1 MKPYRILIVDDDPNI
16 LNSISTLLI
25 DEDFVVS
32 TVENGEKAV
41 ELLKN
46 GNFDLVLTDLVMGK
60 VDGIDVLKVAKE
72 QNSDTRV
79 IILTGFREMNSAID
93 SLRLKADDF
102 LLKPCESDELLLRM
116 SNCLNQLDLIRKNRK
131 IELELKKS
139 EERYRNLVECTHDL
153 IWSMDLYGN
162 YSFSNKAVIKFLGYE
177 PEEIVNNKIFS
188 KIHPD
193 EMKQIIEMYKKSIK
207 EKCGWKNVVIRWFH
221 KDGSIRLL
229 ESTATPVFDSDDQL
243 RGFNGIDRD
252 VTMKKRMEDEML
264 NTKKLES
271 IGILTKG
278 IAHNFNNILAIILG
292 NTELSLDIVPKWN
305 PVYDNLQIMKNAS
318 WRASDLV
325 KQLTTFSR
333 YNDQKLE
340 NVNIG
345 EFINESNGLLRS
357 KIPGTIEIRYDIQTT
372 DETILSDPVLL
383 NQILMNLCLNSS
395 DAIENT
401 VGLIEISAKKV
412 FIDNNAAN
420 DHIELK
426 RGNYIQ
432 LVVKDSGTGIDPSI
446 IDQIFD
452 PFFTT
457 KDIGNG
463 FGMGL
468 AVVHGIVKYHKGA
481 IRVDSKP
488 GKGAAFTIYFPGI
501 QTVTKEKSDESDTLL
516 MGNEKI
522 LFVDDEEAVVSTM
535 KKALER
541 LGYNV
546 KTTTNPKD
554 AMNMIRSKPD
564 MFDLIISDMIM
575 PQMTGVMLFEEV
587 RKIRKDIPFIICTGH
602 SELINEYKAKAMG
615 ISHYIMKPF
624 SIKKFAE
631 SIRNVFTDN
640 YKN

>member
-340 NVNIG
+340 SVNIG
-345 EFINESNGLLRS
+345 EIIDESNGLLRS
-357 KIPGTIEIRYDIQTT
+357 EIPGTIEIRYDIQIT

-395 DAIENT
+395 DAMENT

>member
-153 IWSMDLYGN
+153 IWSMDLYGY

-345 EFINESNGLLRS
+345 EIINESNGLLRS

-395 DAIENT
+395 DAMENT

>member
-1 MKPYRILIVDDDPNI
+1 
-16 LNSISTLLI
+16 
-25 DEDFVVS
+25 
-32 TVENGEKAV
+32 
-41 ELLKN
+41 
-46 GNFDLVLTDLVMGK
+46 
-60 VDGIDVLKVAKE
+60 
-72 QNSDTRV
+72 
-79 IILTGFREMNSAID
+79 
-93 SLRLKADDF
+93 
-102 LLKPCESDELLLRM
+102 
-116 SNCLNQLDLIRKNRK
+116 
-131 IELELKKS
+131 
-139 EERYRNLVECTHDL
+139 
-153 IWSMDLYGN
+153 
-162 YSFSNKAVIKFLGYE
+162 
-177 PEEIVNNKIFS
+177 
-188 KIHPD
+188 
-193 EMKQIIEMYKKSIK
+193 
-207 EKCGWKNVVIRWFH
+207 
-221 KDGSIRLL
+221 LL

>member
-325 KQLTTFSR
+325 KQLKTFSR

-340 NVNIG
+340 SVNIG
-345 EFINESNGLLRS
+345 EIINESNGLLRS

-457 KDIGNG
+457 KDKGNG

-535 KKALER
+535 KKALEQ

>member
-457 KDIGNG
+457 KDKGNG

>member
-357 KIPGTIEIRYDIQTT
+357 EIPGTIEIRYDIQIT

-395 DAIENT
+395 DAMENT

>member
-1 MKPYRILIVDDDPNI
+1 
-16 LNSISTLLI
+16 
-25 DEDFVVS
+25 
-32 TVENGEKAV
+32 
-41 ELLKN
+41 
-46 GNFDLVLTDLVMGK
+46 
-60 VDGIDVLKVAKE
+60 
-72 QNSDTRV
+72 
-79 IILTGFREMNSAID
+79 
-93 SLRLKADDF
+93 
-102 LLKPCESDELLLRM
+102 
-116 SNCLNQLDLIRKNRK
+116 
-131 IELELKKS
+131 
-139 EERYRNLVECTHDL
+139 
-153 IWSMDLYGN
+153 
-162 YSFSNKAVIKFLGYE
+162 
-177 PEEIVNNKIFS
+177 
-188 KIHPD
+188 
-193 EMKQIIEMYKKSIK
+193 
-207 EKCGWKNVVIRWFH
+207 
-221 KDGSIRLL
+221 
-229 ESTATPVFDSDDQL
+229 
-243 RGFNGIDRD
+243 
-252 VTMKKRMEDEML
+252 
-264 NTKKLES
+264 
-271 IGILTKG
+271 
-278 IAHNFNNILAIILG
+278 
-292 NTELSLDIVPKWN
+292 
-305 PVYDNLQIMKNAS
+305 
-318 WRASDLV
+318 
-325 KQLTTFSR
+325 
-333 YNDQKLE
+333 
-340 NVNIG
+340 
-345 EFINESNGLLRS
+345 
-357 KIPGTIEIRYDIQTT
+357 
-372 DETILSDPVLL
+372 
-383 NQILMNLCLNSS
+383 MNLCLNSS

-457 KDIGNG
+457 KDKGNG

-535 KKALER
+535 KKALEQ

>member
-46 GNFDLVLTDLVMGK
+46 CNFDLVLTDLVMGK

-340 NVNIG
+340 SVNIG
-345 EFINESNGLLRS
+345 EIINESNGLLRS

-457 KDIGNG
+457 KDKGNG

-535 KKALER
+535 KKALEQ